1 MKKALIASLITVGLV
16 SCATDDANQRAKMG
30 AVIGAVAGAA
40 LGHSVK
46 NNKKGVLIG
55 AALGV
60 LAGAGNY
67 MDEQQQEMEAALA
80 AERANHAIET

>member
-60 LAGAGNY
+60 LAGAGNH

-80 AERANHAIET
+80 AERANHAIEI